1 MLRKFTLAIPVVL
14 VLAFGVVRPA
24 SAQFAVID
32 VGAIAQLVQQYM
44 ILQQQLTTMN
54 AHLDQ
59 ARLEYAAMTG
69 GRGME
74 RLLAGTVRNYLPA
87 DLNAL
92 TGALAGAGA
101 AYGAF
106 SSSAH
111 AFLDANVVLTPE
123 QLASFSPEDR
133 AHLEATRESTAILQ
147 ALTQQALTNSSG
159 RFDQIQ
165 QLITAIPG
173 ATDPKAI
180 MDLQARIQAEQGMLT
195 GESNKLQV
203 LFQAMT
209 AKEQADR
216 LRRREQAIADVG
228 SRREMAPLE
237 FPAVASLP

>member
-14 VLAFGVVRPA
+14 ILALGVVRPA

-111 AFLDANVVLTPE
+111 AFLDANVVLTPD

-165 QLITAIPG
+165 QLINAIPG

-180 MDLQARIQAEQGMLT
+180 MDLQARIQAEQGMLA

-228 SRREMAPLE
+228 SRREMAPLD

>member
-1 MLRKFTLAIPVVL
+1 MLRKFTVAIPVVL
-14 VLAFGVVRPA
+14 ILAFGDVRPA
-24 SAQFAVID
+24 SAQWAVID

-44 ILQQQLTTMN
+44 TLQEQLTTMN

-74 RLLAGTVRNYLPA
+74 QLLAGTVRNYLPA

-133 AHLEATRESTAILQ
+133 AHLEATRESTAILE
-147 ALTQQALTNSSG
+147 ALTKEALTNSSG
-159 RFDQIQ
+159 RFDSLQ
-165 QLITAIPG
+165 QLITAIPR
-173 ATDPKAI
+173 ATDQKAI
-180 MDLQARIQAEQGMLT
+180 MDLQARIQAEQGMLSN
-195 GESNKLQV
+195 ESNKLQV
-203 LFQAMT
+203 LFQAMN
-209 AKEQADR
+209 AKDQADR

-228 SRREMAPLE
+228 SRREMEPLQ
-237 FPAVASLP
+237 FPAITAMP

>member
-1 MLRKFTLAIPVVL
+1 MRSKFTIGVSLAIL
-14 VLAFGVVRPA
+14 LGIGASRPA

-32 VGAIAQLVQQYM
+32 VGAIAQLLQQYM

-74 RLLAGTVRNYLPA
+74 QLLSGTVRNYLPA

-92 TGALAGAGA
+92 TGALSGAGA

-111 AFLDANVVLTPE
+111 AFLDANVVLTPD
-123 QLASFSPEDR
+123 QLTVFSPADR
-133 AHLEATRESTAILQ
+133 AHIEATRESTAILE

-159 RFDQIQ
+159 RFDSLQ
-165 QLITAIPG
+165 QLISAIPR
-173 ATDPKAI
+173 ASDPKAI
-180 MDLQARIQAEQGMLT
+180 MDLQARIQVEQGMLT
-195 GESNKLQV
+195 NESNKLNV
-203 LFQAMT
+203 LFQAMS

-228 SRREMAPLE
+228 SRRELQPLV
-237 FPAVASLP
+237 FPANAAMP

>member
-1 MLRKFTLAIPVVL
+1 MLRKFTLAIPLVL
-14 VLAFGVVRPA
+14 VLGLGAVQPV

-54 AHLDQ
+54 EHLDQ

-74 RLLAGTVRNYLPA
+74 QLLAGTVRNYLPA

-106 SSSAH
+106 SGSAQ
-111 AFLDANVVLTPE
+111 AFLDANVVLTRE

-133 AHLEATRESTAILQ
+133 AHLEAMRESTAILE
-147 ALTQQALTNSSG
+147 ALTKEALTNSSG
-159 RFDQIQ
+159 RFDSLQ
-165 QLITAIPG
+165 QLINAIPR
-173 ATDPKAI
+173 ATDQKAI

-195 GESNKLQV
+195 NESNKLQV
-203 LFQAMT
+203 LFQAMA

-237 FPAVASLP
+237 FPAIASMP